1 MVLNTLLSPLS
12 LALGMRII
20 NKEIT
25 VADLVTFPI
34 LSHVI
39 GSMCM
44 ALGTLALTCI
54 GSSMLFLSQRSDYL
68 RTYVQARSAPNG
80 LPIAQHAIIDE
91 SENLVNPQRPMLFGY
106 QSNVN
111 NNDDWANALHQEN
124 EREND
129 EEIALNQPEQVV
141 RGGWSCGIL

>member
-1 MVLNTLLSPLS
+1 M
-12 LALGMRII
+12 
-20 NKEIT
+20 
-25 VADLVTFPI
+25 ADLVTFPI

-44 ALGTLALTCI
+44 ALGTSALTCI
-54 GSSMLFLSQRSDYL
+54 GSSILVLPQRLDYF
-68 RTYVQARSAPNG
+68 RTCINTRSALRSAPNG